1 MHRSEWEKLDS
12 KLVSKRIMITR
23 SEINGKMLAQL
34 HLRGGFGV
42 NITRVNRAGVDLVA
56 SPGWNCRSVTGLRL
70 SERKIV

>member
-1 MHRSEWEKLDS
+1 MDAIIAFIGEKIEMHRSEWEKLDS

-42 NITRVNRAGVDLVA
+42 NITR
-56 SPGWNCRSVTGLRL
+56 LRL